1 MGFVLGFDLWSITF
15 SLMEATV
22 GGEAQLLYGGLASAD
37 LMMVG
42 KRTLEWDPNA
52 WKWDG
57 DLFIAR
63 SLNPLNPR
71 SRQFFPIE
79 TATPKPGAPS
89 NSSSSCSDELLN
101 MAVDQGKHKSEMDK
115 RRRLVI
121 TEDDNLE
128 QEPANLALNLGGRGN
143 YPSKREVEIL
153 DGTAGKKPKVVGTNS
168 SRAVCQV
175 EDCGVDLSKAKDYH
189 RRHKV
194 CEMHSKASKAIV
206 GNVMQRFCQQ
216 CSRSAASCL
225 HLFLPRALFL
235 RTFFYRRYIHVLYDS
250 CNSCASL
257 KVFTDGVLI
266 LLSTA
271 DFTLF
276 KSLMKES
283 EVVVDA

>member
-1 MGFVLGFDLWSITF
+1 
-15 SLMEATV
+15 MEATV
-22 GGEAQLLYGGLASAD
+22 GGEAQLFYGGLAPAD
-37 LMMVG
+37 LRMVG

-63 SLNPLNPR
+63 SLNPNSLNPQ
-71 SRQFFPIE
+71 SRQFFPLE
-79 TATPKPGAPS
+79 TATPMPGALS

-101 MAVDQGKHKSEMDK
+101 TAVDQGKHKRELDK

-121 TEDDNLE
+121 AEDDNLE
-128 QEPANLALNLGGRGN
+128 QEPANLALNLGGRGY
-143 YPSKREVEIL
+143 YPSKREVEVL
-153 DGTAGKKPKVVGTNS
+153 DGTAGKKTKVVGNNS

-194 CEMHSKASKAIV
+194 CEMHSKASKAMV

-225 HLFLPRALFL
+225 HFFLPRALFL
-235 RTFFYRRYIHVLYDS
+235 RTLFYRSYNHVLYYS
-250 CNSCASL
+250 CNSFVSL
-257 KVFTDGVLI
+257 KVCTDGVLI

-271 DFTLF
+271 DFTFF